1 MLTIARQGDGEDELD
16 LGEHSRNV
24 LVHLC
29 CPQLSCFFLLLVI
42 VSFSSPR
49 LNKNFNRTLKLV
61 CIVCIVRRGCVT

>member
-16 LGEHSRNV
+16 LGELGRNV

-29 CPQLSCFFLLLVI
+29 CPQLSCSSLLLVI

-49 LNKNFNRTLKLV
+49 LNKNFNRTLKLL
-61 CIVCIVRRGCVT
+61 CL